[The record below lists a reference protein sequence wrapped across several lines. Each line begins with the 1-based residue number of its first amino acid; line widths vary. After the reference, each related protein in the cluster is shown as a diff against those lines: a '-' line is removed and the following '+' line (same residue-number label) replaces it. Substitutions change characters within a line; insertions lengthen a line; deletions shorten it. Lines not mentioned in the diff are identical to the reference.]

1 MEKDLIDRTNE
12 VEEIVRKLKNKYESN
27 INNCCCS
34 AENILGFLTSPISTR
49 FVRNYHVNHAMLVN
63 QKITLP
69 NTRFYENKEELK
81 YNVWVCQQIEIVKKV
96 LREYR
101 DIVNTLYRLMVDYL
115 IIRDEQ
121 IRVEKLLENTRTE
134 LEEIIKN
141 PIIDTICQIND
152 IIEKFKRKFNETER
166 KDSYDIGIFNSM
178 EIAEDY
184 MKEVVDSTIK
194 EFPIISQQDISK
206 VDSEYWEFFNVAGRG
221 FEDIE
226 WELEGYE
233 VYNS

>member
-1 MEKDLIDRTNE
+1 MEKDIIDRTNE
-12 VEEIVRKLKNKYESN
+12 VEEIARKVKNKYESN

-49 FVRNYHVNHAMLVN
+49 FVKDYHINHAMLVN

-81 YNVWVCQQIEIVKKV
+81 YNVWVCQQIEIAKKV

-115 IIRDEQ
+115 ITEDEQ
-121 IRVEKLLENTRTE
+121 EEIENLLEDNITE
-134 LEEIIKN
+134 VEEIIKN

-152 IIEKFKRKFNETER
+152 IIEKVKRKFNETER

-178 EIAEDY
+178 EISEDY
-184 MKEVVDSTIK
+184 MKEVVDTTIR
-194 EFPIISQQDISK
+194 EFPIISQQNISK
-206 VDSEYWEFFNVAGRG
+206 VDSEYWEFFNIAGRG
-221 FEDIE
+221 YEDIE
-226 WELEGYE
+226 WELEDYDA
-233 VYNS
+233 YNS